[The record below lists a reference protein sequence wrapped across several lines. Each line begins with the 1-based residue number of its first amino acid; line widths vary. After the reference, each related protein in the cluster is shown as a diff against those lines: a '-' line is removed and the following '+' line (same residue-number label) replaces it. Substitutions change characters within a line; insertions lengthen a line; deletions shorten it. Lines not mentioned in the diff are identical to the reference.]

1 MFVRILLNP
10 YSIGSLLHTIELYL
24 YFIFYKKIYFKFLW
38 ETNSPSTR
46 STSLTSC
53 HKVYYVLFQIIH
65 WKYLI
70 CGWFPNFTLFK
81 DISSQYLHTFYT
93 FYTNSAS
100 VFTLFHFV
108 CVVAAELSSLK
119 KSGFLFF
126 FFLKN
131 SLSWKI
137 KWDKGA
143 KRADG
148 EEGGQNVNLIRSS
161 RERKREKEREWK
173 GGRKR
178 PQMNK
183 CNFRGPKQ
191 LKMLLITLASHH
203 KIGFLPCH
211 SKCPLQIT

>member
-126 FFLKN
+126 FFLKIHLVEK
-131 SLSWKI
+131 SSEI
-137 KWDKGA
+137 
-143 KRADG
+143 RAQK
-148 EEGGQNVNLIRSS
+148 EQMERRGG
-161 RERKREKEREWK
+161 
-173 GGRKR
+173 
-178 PQMNK
+178 
-183 CNFRGPKQ
+183 
-191 LKMLLITLASHH
+191 KMSI
-203 KIGFLPCH
+203 
-211 SKCPLQIT
+211 